1 MNFLSRFFSAL
12 GERLTAHHRQSHD
25 ICLRVANLTRNTVL
39 ATRMEVADSSPKR
52 NKGLL
57 GRSHLA
63 PGEGLWIL
71 PCEAVHTFGMK
82 FPIDL
87 VYLDAKNQIRKLC
100 SAVPPWRLSA
110 CLSAHSVLELP
121 PGAIRDT
128 KTRRGDTLEFSSA
141 SPSSDSADDL
151 HHP

>member
-1 MNFLSRFFSAL
+1 MNFLSRFFSTL
-12 GERLTAHHRQSHD
+12 GERLTAHHDHSQD

-39 ATRMEVADSSPKR
+39 ATRMQVADSSPKR

-82 FPIDL
+82 FPLDL
-87 VYLDAKNQIRKLC
+87 VYLDGKNRIRKLC
-100 SAVPPWRLSA
+100 RGVPPWRLSA

-128 KTRRGDTLEFSSA
+128 ETRLGDILEFSSA

-151 HHP
+151 RHP